1 MHVSYRYHSLPWHR
15 IQATSWQRKMLPLQ
29 NQFSKVRL
37 LFFMP
42 ASFHLVNWYFN
53 IFLCKGSFILS
64 QLLELSTELCPLN
77 YFTIIYLT
85 GYWLTVHRAQPTE
98 LFSISLA
105 CPRRQKKMFSRWGVI
120 VLYCSSHIR
129 GFFLSTQLSIHF
141 QQMSKVIAHVLPS
154 FLYLDIF
161 YVVLVLNM
169 HKISA
174 TGH

>member
-105 CPRRQKKMFSRWGVI
+105 CPRRQKKMFSRWGSYRVI
-120 VLYCSSHIR
+120 LQQPHKGLFFVYPTLHIFPVDVKGHCPCSPLISIFR
-129 GFFLSTQLSIHF
+129 YFLCCSCPEH
-141 QQMSKVIAHVLPS
+141 A
-154 FLYLDIF
+154 
-161 YVVLVLNM
+161 
-169 HKISA
+169 
-174 TGH
+174 

>member
-37 LFFMP
+37 LFFTS

-85 GYWLTVHRAQPTE
+85 GYWLTVHRAPPTE
-98 LFSISLA
+98 LFSISLGDRKR
-105 CPRRQKKMFSRWGVI
+105 CFLDGGVV
-120 VLYCSSHIR
+120 VLYCSSHI
-129 GFFLSTQLSIHF
+129 GEFLFVSTQLSIHF

-154 FLYLDIF
+154 FLYLNIF
-161 YVVLVLNM
+161 DVVLVLTL
-169 HKISA
+169 SD
-174 TGH
+174 